1 MSHHLIS
8 YIFKAALRDRL
19 MLSVFLMMIVGASLS
34 IFLGSAAALEKDQFA
49 IVFMAGS
56 LRIACMVALI
66 LFVIFY
72 VRRSFDGK
80 DVEFILSK
88 PIGRV
93 SYILSH
99 VAAFSSLAMIVSALC
114 GLCVYAVSGHYFGAG
129 HLLWLASIMVENII
143 MVNVAL
149 FFAMVVRSAVGA
161 SIAAL
166 GFYVLGRMMGQI
178 LGIIDAGAEGFILNN
193 ILSALMQIV
202 SIMMPRL
209 DLMGQTSWLI
219 YGAESSAIG
228 YGYIFMQC
236 AVFLALIVSASIF
249 DLLRQK
255 F

>member
-1 MSHHLIS
+1 MSRHLIS

-19 MLSVFLMMIVGASLS
+19 MLSVFLMMGVGASLS

-56 LRIACMVALI
+56 LRVASMVALI

-88 PIGRV
+88 SVGRV

-99 VAAFSSLAMIVSALC
+99 VAAFSVLAMFVSLLC
-114 GLCVYAVSGHYFGAG
+114 
-129 HLLWLASIMVENII
+129 I
-143 MVNVAL
+143 
-149 FFAMVVRSAVGA
+149 
-161 SIAAL
+161 
-166 GFYVLGRMMGQI
+166 
-178 LGIIDAGAEGFILNN
+178 
-193 ILSALMQIV
+193 
-202 SIMMPRL
+202 
-209 DLMGQTSWLI
+209 
-219 YGAESSAIG
+219 
-228 YGYIFMQC
+228 
-236 AVFLALIVSASIF
+236 SASVF

>member
-1 MSHHLIS
+1 MSRHLIS

-19 MLSVFLMMIVGASLS
+19 MLSVFLMMGVGASLS

-56 LRIACMVALI
+56 LRIASMVALI

-88 PIGRV
+88 SVGRV

-99 VAAFSSLAMIVSALC
+99 VAAFSVLAMFVSLLC

-129 HLLWLASIMVENII
+129 HLLWLASVVAENII

-149 FFAMVVRSAVGA
+149 FFAMVVRSAVSA
-161 SIAAL
+161 SIATL

-178 LGIIDAGAEGFILNN
+178 LGIIDAAPEGFLLND
-193 ILSALMQIV
+193 ILSGIMQMV
-202 SIMMPRL
+202 SIIIPRL

-219 YGAESSAIG
+219 YGAEGDVIG
-228 YGYIFMQC
+228 YGYIFAQC
-236 AVFLALIVSASIF
+236 AVFLLLVISASVF